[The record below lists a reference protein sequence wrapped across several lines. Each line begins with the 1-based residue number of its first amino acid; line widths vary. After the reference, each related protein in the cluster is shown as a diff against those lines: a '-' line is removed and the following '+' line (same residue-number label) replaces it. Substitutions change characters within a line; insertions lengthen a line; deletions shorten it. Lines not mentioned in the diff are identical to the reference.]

1 MKLCLTNLTIVVKH
15 ILTIVVKHKLT
26 TFVKHKLTMFVKN
39 LTIIVKHWLTIFRQH
54 NFYSALT
61 LRVFFIFSTLF
72 GFAPSGQGKVDFG
85 SSSSKEM
92 LFDAAV
98 GT

>member
-54 NFYSALT
+54 IHSN
-61 LRVFFIFSTLF
+61 LF
-72 GFAPSGQGKVDFG
+72 GGEKASINKKFHFHVPFF
-85 SSSSKEM
+85 
-92 LFDAAV
+92 LFINYACKIVLTIAN
-98 GT
+98 